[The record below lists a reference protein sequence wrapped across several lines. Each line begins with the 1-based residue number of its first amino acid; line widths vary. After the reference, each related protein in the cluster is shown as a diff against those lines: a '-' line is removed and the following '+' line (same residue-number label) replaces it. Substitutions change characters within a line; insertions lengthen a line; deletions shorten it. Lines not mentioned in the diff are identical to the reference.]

1 MNKIKIIAA
10 FVLVFAAAGIQAQP
24 KERKSLVVYF
34 SRADENSKVGYVAEG
49 NTAIIAKLIAQ
60 KMHADI
66 FEIVPDL
73 GRVGIPDSK
82 AAFRFD
88 AQIGRAHV

>member
-10 FVLVFAAAGIQAQP
+10 FVLVFAAAGILQAQP

-66 FEIVPDL
+66 FEIVPEKPYPA
-73 GRVGIPDSK
+73 IMQ
-82 AAFRFD
+82 AASPT
-88 AQIGRAHV
+88 